1 MSRIT
6 KAEYKGYSA
15 LAISF
20 CLSAQAEVTANIAAS
35 SNYYWRGITQTDDGA
50 AVSGGLDYS
59 NESGFYAGT
68 WVSNIDFGDSA
79 SYEMDLY
86 AGYAGEVKGMSFDFG
101 YIHYGYPDASGDIDF
116 GEIYAALGWQYFTFK
131 LSHLAT
137 AQSDSTTEE
146 DMLYAEVSAS
156 FPVFTDSELTLH
168 LGRSSGDTVM
178 EWTGEDD
185 TYMDYGVSLST
196 QGFTFGLVK
205 TDLDSGDDLKAYVSY
220 GLDFNL

>member
-1 MSRIT
+1 MKNKPLLMLLGGLT
-6 KAEYKGYSA
+6 ACFCVSA
-15 LAISF
+15 H
-20 CLSAQAEVTANIAAS
+20 AEVTANIAAS

-86 AGYAGEVKGMSFDFG
+86 AGYAGEIKGMSFDFG
-101 YIHYGYPDASGDIDF
+101 YIHYAYPDASGDIDF

-156 FPVFTDSELTLH
+156 FPIFKDSELTLH
-168 LGRSSGDTVM
+168 IGRSSGDTVL

-185 TYMDYGVSLST
+185 AYMDYGVSLST

-205 TDLDSGDDLKAYVSY
+205 TDLDSSDDIKAYVSY